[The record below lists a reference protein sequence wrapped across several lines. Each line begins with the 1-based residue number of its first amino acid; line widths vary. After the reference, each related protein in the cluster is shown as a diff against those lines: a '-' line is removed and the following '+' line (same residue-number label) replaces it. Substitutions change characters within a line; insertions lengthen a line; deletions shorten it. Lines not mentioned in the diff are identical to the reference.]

1 MVSMAH
7 NIDGQAY
14 LTIAEAVEYMGCTD
28 GWIRQLLRKE
38 EEKPGSGLRGKRLG
52 ARLWLISLES
62 ARQQRDALTTRANA
76 KKHLAK
82 RPAAKRK
89 KAARR
94 RK

>member
-1 MVSMAH
+1 MAY
-7 NIDGQAY
+7 NIDGVEY
-14 LTIAEAVEYMGCTD
+14 LTVAEAVEFIGCTD
-28 GWIRQLLRKE
+28 GWVRVLCREGRLQSRML
-38 EEKPGSGLRGKRLG
+38 GKRL
-52 ARLWLISLES
+52 RLVEKRS
-62 ARQQRDALTTRANA
+62 AAHIRETLTTRATG

>member
-1 MVSMAH
+1 MM
-7 NIDGQAY
+7 
-14 LTIAEAVEYMGCTD
+14 
-28 GWIRQLLRKE
+28 
-38 EEKPGSGLRGKRLG
+38 GKRL
-52 ARLWLISLES
+52 RLVAKRS
-62 ARQQRDALTTRANA
+62 AAHVRDTLTTRATG